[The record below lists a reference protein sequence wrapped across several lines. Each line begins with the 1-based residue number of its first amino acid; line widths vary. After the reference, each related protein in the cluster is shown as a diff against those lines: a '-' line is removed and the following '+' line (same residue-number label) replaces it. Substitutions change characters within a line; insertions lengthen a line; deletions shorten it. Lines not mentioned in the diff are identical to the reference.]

1 MLHGGDAVGV
11 SGMRKAHAQ
20 DYTDRVIRWKNM
32 CRKAHSPALRHF
44 HRDANW
50 ECGQG
55 NQIILF
61 AARREP
67 APLEKPQDQS
77 LGPGGFP

>member
-1 MLHGGDAVGV
+1 
-11 SGMRKAHAQ
+11 
-20 DYTDRVIRWKNM
+20 M